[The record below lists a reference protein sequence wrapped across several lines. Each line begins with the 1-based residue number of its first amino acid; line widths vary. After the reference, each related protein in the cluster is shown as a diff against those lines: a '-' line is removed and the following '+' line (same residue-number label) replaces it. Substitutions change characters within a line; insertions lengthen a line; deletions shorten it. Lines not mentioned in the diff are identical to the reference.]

1 MRKNAEFLAKVI
13 FLVLAVSSSL
23 VLVGILLLLA
33 VYGLRT
39 FGEVSF
45 TDFLLGKV
53 WNPDAYGEPQYGL
66 IPNLW
71 GTFLTTIIA
80 LFIALPTGILSA
92 LFLSERLKGSLRM
105 TIKTIIELFAGFPSV
120 VIGFFGLALVAPLI
134 SRLFS
139 VPSGLG
145 VLNAGI
151 ILALMSLPTIITIS
165 DDALRIVPEAFREA
179 SYALGASKWQ
189 TSIKVVLPAAK
200 SGIIAAGLL
209 GFGRAV
215 GETMAVLM
223 VAGNAPIIARSLFDP
238 TRTITST
245 IAIELGEVAQNTT
258 HFFALFTLGLI
269 LFLISLVV
277 NLLAESALKKE
288 RKVFL

>member
-1 MRKNAEFLAKVI
+1 MRKEKDLIAKVI
-13 FLVLAVSSSL
+13 FLIISVSSSL
-23 VLVGILLLLA
+23 ILIGILFLLA
-33 VYGLRT
+33 TYGLRT
-39 FGEVSF
+39 FAEVKV
-45 TDFLLGKV
+45 TEFLFGKV
-53 WNPDAYGEPQYGL
+53 WNPDAYGTPQYGL

-71 GTFLTTIIA
+71 GTFLTTLIA
-80 LFIALPTGILSA
+80 LLISLPMGILSA
-92 LFLSERLKGSLRM
+92 VFLSERMKGSLRIALKS
-105 TIKTIIELFAGFPSV
+105 TVELFAGFPSV
-120 VIGFFGLALVAPLI
+120 VIGFFGLTLVAPLI
-134 SRLFS
+134 SRLFN

-151 ILALMSLPTIITIS
+151 ILGLMSLPTIITIS
-165 DDALRIVPEAFREA
+165 DDALRIVPDTFREA
-179 SYALGASKWQ
+179 SYALGASRWQ
-189 TSIKVVLPAAK
+189 TSVKVILPAAK

-223 VAGNAPIIARSLFDP
+223 VAGNAPIIAKSLFDS

-269 LFLISLVV
+269 LFFISLVT
-277 NLLAESALKKE
+277 NLLAENALKKE
-288 RKVFL
+288 RMRYL

>member
-1 MRKNAEFLAKVI
+1 
-13 FLVLAVSSSL
+13 
-23 VLVGILLLLA
+23 
-33 VYGLRT
+33 
-39 FGEVSF
+39 
-45 TDFLLGKV
+45 
-53 WNPDAYGEPQYGL
+53 
-66 IPNLW
+66 
-71 GTFLTTIIA
+71 
-80 LFIALPTGILSA
+80 
-92 LFLSERLKGSLRM
+92 
-105 TIKTIIELFAGFPSV
+105 
-120 VIGFFGLALVAPLI
+120 
-134 SRLFS
+134 
-139 VPSGLG
+139 
-145 VLNAGI
+145 
-151 ILALMSLPTIITIS
+151 
-165 DDALRIVPEAFREA
+165 
-179 SYALGASKWQ
+179 
-189 TSIKVVLPAAK
+189 VVLPAAK